1 MCMKIL
7 DIIIICNSGIQNITC
22 DTLPASSRYK
32 ILKLKNVL
40 SKAFEKIQ
48 SLEKNLLEASGIQD
62 MQSFESEIK
71 ELREKKS
78 RTIEEDEKYK
88 EMSDKMDDYLKVRTE
103 MLNDTMALDDIRTIS
118 YEDWH
123 NLRKENR
130 PKDDKEILSNY
141 IEDVLKGVFWEEP
154 DE

>member
-32 ILKLKNVL
+32 ILKLKNIL

-78 RTIEEDEKYK
+78 RTTEEDEKYK